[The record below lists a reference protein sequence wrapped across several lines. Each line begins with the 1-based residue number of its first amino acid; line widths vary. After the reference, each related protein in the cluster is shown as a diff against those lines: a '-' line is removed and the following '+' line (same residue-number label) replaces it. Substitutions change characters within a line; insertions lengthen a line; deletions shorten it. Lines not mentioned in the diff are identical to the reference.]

1 MKMTINDITERSG
14 NLPSSSI
21 ADVLNSCVRKH
32 NCAIVTA
39 PPGAGKSTLL
49 PLTLLAGLD
58 TEGKILMLE
67 PRRLAARQIAERMA
81 DILGEKAGETVGYRV
96 RFESKVSAKTRIE
109 VLTEGILT
117 RMLVDDATLDGVD
130 MVIFDEFHERS
141 INTDLALALTRQTQ
155 QVIRP
160 DLKIVIMSAT
170 IATENIC
177 KQFDAPL
184 IESEGRMFPVSI
196 VNATEDTTPAS
207 AAVDT
212 ARAILSAHR
221 NHEGDILA
229 FLPGQGDIERCMDM
243 LGAALAPTNVYPL
256 YGNLSPE
263 QQRKAI
269 APSRDGERKVVLAT
283 PIAETSI
290 TIEGVRVVIDTGLCR
305 SLVFNGRTGLSRLET
320 VRISM
325 DMATQR
331 SGRAGRVAPGTC
343 YRLWT
348 LASEHNMAPQRKPEI
363 ETQDLAPLALSV
375 AAFGESNIETLP
387 WLDVPPTA
395 SVAKAVNLLTSLG
408 ALDEDRAIT
417 PLGRKMSEMPCHPR
431 IARMILGA
439 NTSEQKALA
448 CDIAALLEEKN
459 PMSNL
464 EDTDIAIPLYSL
476 RSAREKHQTGRWKQA
491 MMSAQEY
498 LRMAHVKEDNNAVDS
513 FDAGQLL
520 ALAYPERIAMATN
533 SFGGYRMANGQDVV
547 LAQDDTMLANQWI
560 VVASLY
566 AAPNTKGTVF
576 VAAPVHIDD
585 VASQVAS
592 TRDNVSWDSR
602 QGCVVM
608 QREERIGKLTVG
620 SCQLHN
626 ADNKQIIDIIC
637 KALRKDGLSMLTWD
651 DKVQRLQR
659 RVQAVAT
666 WHPDMN
672 IPDISTEHLLDT
684 ASEWLPIYLTQGNH
698 LLTTT
703 SELKKLNL
711 AEIVW
716 NIIPY
721 DQQQEI
727 DRLAPTHITVPTGS
741 RILIDYR
748 QGAQAPIVSVRLQEC
763 FGMTTTPCVDDG
775 RCPVLMELLSPGFKP
790 VQLTQ
795 DIESF
800 WSGTY
805 FEIRKELRRRY
816 PKHYWPENPL
826 EAEAVRGVKRR
837 DNK

>member
-1 MKMTINDITERSG
+1 
-14 NLPSSSI
+14 
-21 ADVLNSCVRKH
+21 
-32 NCAIVTA
+32 
-39 PPGAGKSTLL
+39 
-49 PLTLLAGLD
+49 
-58 TEGKILMLE
+58 
-67 PRRLAARQIAERMA
+67 
-81 DILGEKAGETVGYRV
+81 
-96 RFESKVSAKTRIE
+96 
-109 VLTEGILT
+109 
-117 RMLVDDATLDGVD
+117 
-130 MVIFDEFHERS
+130 
-141 INTDLALALTRQTQ
+141 
-155 QVIRP
+155 
-160 DLKIVIMSAT
+160 
-170 IATENIC
+170 
-177 KQFDAPL
+177 
-184 IESEGRMFPVSI
+184 
-196 VNATEDTTPAS
+196 
-207 AAVDT
+207 
-212 ARAILSAHR
+212 
-221 NHEGDILA
+221 
-229 FLPGQGDIERCMDM
+229 
-243 LGAALAPTNVYPL
+243 
-256 YGNLSPE
+256 
-263 QQRKAI
+263 
-269 APSRDGERKVVLAT
+269 
-283 PIAETSI
+283 
-290 TIEGVRVVIDTGLCR
+290 
-305 SLVFNGRTGLSRLET
+305 
-320 VRISM
+320 
-325 DMATQR
+325 
-331 SGRAGRVAPGTC
+331 
-343 YRLWT
+343 
-348 LASEHNMAPQRKPEI
+348 
-363 ETQDLAPLALSV
+363 
-375 AAFGESNIETLP
+375 
-387 WLDVPPTA
+387 
-395 SVAKAVNLLTSLG
+395 
-408 ALDEDRAIT
+408 
-417 PLGRKMSEMPCHPR
+417 
-431 IARMILGA
+431 
-439 NTSEQKALA
+439 
-448 CDIAALLEEKN
+448 
-459 PMSNL
+459 
-464 EDTDIAIPLYSL
+464 
-476 RSAREKHQTGRWKQA
+476 
-491 MMSAQEY
+491 
-498 LRMAHVKEDNNAVDS
+498 
-513 FDAGQLL
+513 
-520 ALAYPERIAMATN
+520 
-533 SFGGYRMANGQDVV
+533 
-547 LAQDDTMLANQWI
+547 MLANQWI

-620 SCQLHN
+620 SRQLHN
-626 ADNKQIIDIIC
+626 ADNKQIIDIIY

>member
-1 MKMTINDITERSG
+1 
-14 NLPSSSI
+14 
-21 ADVLNSCVRKH
+21 
-32 NCAIVTA
+32 
-39 PPGAGKSTLL
+39 
-49 PLTLLAGLD
+49 
-58 TEGKILMLE
+58 
-67 PRRLAARQIAERMA
+67 
-81 DILGEKAGETVGYRV
+81 
-96 RFESKVSAKTRIE
+96 
-109 VLTEGILT
+109 
-117 RMLVDDATLDGVD
+117 
-130 MVIFDEFHERS
+130 
-141 INTDLALALTRQTQ
+141 
-155 QVIRP
+155 
-160 DLKIVIMSAT
+160 
-170 IATENIC
+170 
-177 KQFDAPL
+177 
-184 IESEGRMFPVSI
+184 
-196 VNATEDTTPAS
+196 
-207 AAVDT
+207 
-212 ARAILSAHR
+212 
-221 NHEGDILA
+221 
-229 FLPGQGDIERCMDM
+229 
-243 LGAALAPTNVYPL
+243 
-256 YGNLSPE
+256 
-263 QQRKAI
+263 
-269 APSRDGERKVVLAT
+269 
-283 PIAETSI
+283 
-290 TIEGVRVVIDTGLCR
+290 
-305 SLVFNGRTGLSRLET
+305 
-320 VRISM
+320 M

-620 SCQLHN
+620 SRQLHN

-637 KALRKDGLSMLTWD
+637 KALRKDGLGMLTWD

-659 RVQAVAT
+659 RVQTVAT